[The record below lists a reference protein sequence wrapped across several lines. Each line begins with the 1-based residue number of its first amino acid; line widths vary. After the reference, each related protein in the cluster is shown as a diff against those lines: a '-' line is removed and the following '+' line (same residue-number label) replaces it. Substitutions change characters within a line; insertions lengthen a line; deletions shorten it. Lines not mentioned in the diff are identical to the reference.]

1 VHPGTAAAREE
12 LDRLVTLIEVSRAL
26 TAELDLHDIIRRIL
40 EGAIRVIPAAEA
52 GILFLYDHE
61 RRLLVVNHA
70 VGFGPRVYDLVVR
83 PGEGLSGS
91 AFASRSARMYT
102 HRDAVK
108 TAMEGAEASNLA
120 IFSEASGGTDYPQSA
135 VSAPL
140 VYKGEALG
148 ALVVENLYRPAV
160 FEPFDVRLLDAL
172 AQAAAIAIVN
182 ARLYAAERESRLGLQ
197 ALHDEIRLQ
206 RDQLQRRLQVQDS
219 LAGVVR
225 DDLPLSAL
233 ATRLAGI
240 VRGSVVIADSLY
252 RVRASD
258 RQIAADTV
266 RDLGGIPWDRLDA
279 ALRLA
284 ARTRAQ
290 QHVRPGAGGG
300 GLLVCPVTAGPETLG
315 FVLVDTHGREADIV
329 DQAAADSAALIAAA
343 QLLRERALQEGEI
356 RRRGHL
362 LDQLL
367 RGERPDGAAS
377 VPQAQPPLRLVVGAV
392 RPAGDHQEEAGVRVL
407 RAFLAV
413 TQEALAEERRPVMV
427 TLKDGDVVAIQSWA
441 GAPAAGGDE
450 DRTGRAL
457 EAAASRLER
466 LAPEW
471 RAVYAVEDGIAELT
485 ELASAYHETRLA
497 IALRDRMGGHG
508 AVFNVRSL
516 GAYRL
521 IMRAATGPAVVDVC
535 ARTLQPVLDHDRRN
549 GLALLDTFRLY
560 LESGSSPKATAAR
573 LGVHPHTVDYRLGRL
588 QELTGLDLRRAEDR
602 LTLEL
607 AVRVLDAA
615 DLLT

>member
-1 VHPGTAAAREE
+1 MHPGTAAAREE
-12 LDRLVTLIEVSRAL
+12 LDRLVTLIEVSRSL

-70 VGFGPRVYDLVVR
+70 VGFGPRVYDLVLK

-91 AFASRSARMYT
+91 AFTSRRARMYT
-102 HRDAVK
+102 HRDAVVS
-108 TAMEGAEASNLA
+108 AMEGAEASNLA

-148 ALVVENLYRPAV
+148 ALVVENLLRPEV

-206 RDQLQRRLQVQDS
+206 RDQLQRQLQVQDS

-233 ATRLAGI
+233 AIRLAGI

-266 RDLGGIPWDRLDA
+266 RDLGAAAWDRLDA

-290 QHVRPGAGGG
+290 QHVRPAAGG
-300 GLLVCPVTAGPETLG
+300 GLLVCPVSAGPETLG
-315 FVLVDTHGREADIV
+315 FVLVDTHGREPDAV

-367 RGERPDGAAS
+367 RGERPDGTAS
-377 VPQAQPPLRLVVGAV
+377 LAQAQPPFRLVVGAV
-392 RPAGDHQEEAGVRVL
+392 RPAADLLHEPGVRVL

-441 GAPAAGGDE
+441 GSPAAGGDE

-457 EAAASRLER
+457 EAAAARLER

-471 RAVYAVEDGIAELT
+471 RAVYAVEDGIAELA

-497 IALRDRMGGHG
+497 IALRDRLGGQG

-521 IMRAATGPAVVDVC
+521 IMRAATGPAVVDLC

-549 GLALLDTFRLY
+549 GLALLDTYRVY

-588 QELTGLDLRRAEDR
+588 QELTGLDLHRAEDR